1 MQPYWVTADNV
12 DSKALALIEAIKKE
26 VRVMNTTITTSFEQ
40 VARIKIQA
48 DRERNAIFT
57 SWFESSIGLLDGTDK
72 ETWYIT
78 EARVGAQFGL
88 LGVIPWTNWI
98 GDVVTRVRNAILN
111 GDFPEMLTYGPQ
123 GRATNKPVGPFV
135 EYHFKNGDLH
145 KCDFKFG
152 TVSRVPL
159 VEPETEEPAPPPQ
172 YGLRTII
179 RTLDLAQNDRI
190 RGPLQGVFILTGG
203 PGTGKTTVALH
214 RIPFLIDAH
223 ADPSMNIPKSAPKVT
238 EEATL
243 VVVWEPHLAPYLKRC
258 LDELGLTG
266 IPPENVALIHE
277 WLSEQIRVTIPFG
290 PQAYRKSQDSM
301 LVGELKS
308 LFDESLIS
316 TFLES
321 GPILA
326 PYLRSELRRV
336 CEEVSALYKIVGM
349 PMPEPILES
358 SEEDSEL
365 EEVVAEVEETVET
378 AVETNR
384 TKKPNPFISF
394 KNVLGRLN
402 HLERELKS
410 LREAGSRSI
419 AFDLTATQKRVDF
432 NQKLVPASRLV
443 ALLWSFYDSSPIR
456 DLVHSSVGDEGL
468 AQFQDEITKQSRERR
483 LSERDWL
490 LLLWFVEFAE
500 TSRKLRY
507 PFQTI
512 PRFAHIVIDEAQY
525 YEPIVLRLL
534 AKSAQIPHGTM
545 TIVGDLE
552 QRIKSNGGLLSWE
565 AAGLEVH
572 PDHVNRLDVNYRWS
586 EAVFEFLDE
595 FRDASK
601 IEKPLA
607 RPRQWYSRNGERP
620 QVRTF
625 QSRDDELGCVVSEVA
640 RLRGL
645 SNGALWTIAVIV
657 PESYR
662 GDIDGRLISA
672 LDECAIATRWADGED
687 VKDSVHKVIV
697 TKYDC
702 IVGLEFNAVFV
713 LGVNEVIKTGAKEE
727 IQSVWVALSRSH
739 QYLFVSRID
748 GDPVFDASRF
758 DRFRKY

>member
-1 MQPYWVTADNV
+1 MQPDWLSAHNAEPKANGLIEEIRNV
-12 DSKALALIEAIKKE
+12 VRSKDIIITTTSEALAN
-26 VRVMNTTITTSFEQ
+26 V
-40 VARIKIQA
+40 KIQS
-48 DRERNAIFT
+48 DRERNAIF
-57 SWFESSIGLLDGTDK
+57 SAWFESSIGLLDGPDK

-78 EARVGAQFGL
+78 EARVGTQFAS

-98 GDVVTRVRNAILN
+98 GDVVIRVRNAILS
-111 GDFPEMLTYGPQ
+111 GDFPETLTYGPQ
-123 GRATNKPVGPFV
+123 GRATTNSVGPFV

-152 TVSRVPL
+152 TVSPVPR
-159 VEPETEEPAPPPQ
+159 VEPESEEPAPPPQ

-190 RGPLQGVFILTGG
+190 RGPLQGIFILTGG

-214 RIPFLIDAH
+214 RIPYLIDAH
-223 ADPSMNIPKSAPKVT
+223 ADPSVKIPESAPKVT

-277 WLSEQIRVTIPFG
+277 WLSEQIRATIPFG
-290 PQAYRKSQDSM
+290 PQAYRKSQDSK
-301 LVGELKS
+301 LVSELKS
-308 LFDESLIS
+308 LFQESLIS

-321 GPILA
+321 GPVIA
-326 PYLRSELRRV
+326 PYLRSELRCV
-336 CEEVSALYKIVGM
+336 CEEVSELYKSVGI
-349 PMPEPILES
+349 PMIEPILET
-358 SEEDSEL
+358 SEEDSAI
-365 EEVVAEVEETVET
+365 EEAAEEVEETAET
-378 AVETNR
+378 VIEPHR
-384 TKKPNPFISF
+384 TKKAKPFISY

-402 HLERELKS
+402 QLEKELK
-410 LREAGSRSI
+410 LRGSGSQSI
-419 AFDLTATQKRVDF
+419 TFDLNATQKRVEF
-432 NQKLVPASRLV
+432 NQRLVPAARLV
-443 ALLWSFYDSSPIR
+443 ALLWAFYDSTLVR
-456 DLVHSSVGDEGL
+456 DLVHSRVGDEGL
-468 AQFQDEITKQSRERR
+468 AQFQDEIKKQSRDRR

-490 LLLWFVEFAE
+490 LLLWFLEFAE

-507 PFQTI
+507 PFEKL
-512 PRFAHIVIDEAQY
+512 PRYAHIVIDEAQY

-534 AKSAQIPHGTM
+534 AKAAQIPHGTM

-552 QRIKSNGGLLSWE
+552 QRIKSSGGLLSWE

-662 GDIDGRLISA
+662 GDVDERLISA

-697 TKYDC
+697 TRYDS

-713 LGVNEVIKTGAKEE
+713 LGVNEVVTTGAKEE

-739 QYLFVSRID
+739 QYLFVSRVA
-748 GDPVFDASRF
+748 GDPVFDSPRF
-758 DRFRKY
+758 DRFRK

>member
-1 MQPYWVTADNV
+1 MQPDWLSADNAEP
-12 DSKALALIEAIKKE
+12 KANALIEKIRNV
-26 VRVMNTTITTSFEQ
+26 VRSKDITITTTMESLAQ
-40 VARIKIQA
+40 IKIQS
-48 DRERNAIFT
+48 DRERNAIF
-57 SWFESSIGLLDGTDK
+57 SGWFESSIGLLDGSDK

-78 EARVGAQFGL
+78 EARVGTQFAS

-111 GDFPEMLTYGPQ
+111 GDFPETLIYGPQ
-123 GRATNKPVGPFV
+123 GRATTNPVGPFV

-152 TVSRVPL
+152 TVSRVPS
-159 VEPETEEPAPPPQ
+159 VEPEIEEPAPPPQ

-190 RGPLQGVFILTGG
+190 RGPLQGIFILTGG

-214 RIPFLIDAH
+214 RIPYLIDAH
-223 ADPSMNIPKSAPKVT
+223 ADPSIKIPESAPKVT

-266 IPPENVALIHE
+266 IPPENVSLIHD
-277 WLSEQIRVTIPFG
+277 WLSEQIRATIPFD
-290 PQAYRKSQDSM
+290 PQAYRKWQDSK
-301 LVGELKS
+301 LVSELKS
-308 LFDESLIS
+308 LFEESLIS
-316 TFLES
+316 AFLES
-321 GPILA
+321 GPVVA
-326 PYLRSELRRV
+326 PYLRSELRCV
-336 CEEVSALYKIVGM
+336 CEEVGELYKSVGM
-349 PMPEPILES
+349 PMLEPILETS
-358 SEEDSEL
+358 DEESAI
-365 EEVVAEVEETVET
+365 EEVAEEVEETAET
-378 AVETNR
+378 AVEANR
-384 TKKPNPFISF
+384 TKKPKPFISY

-402 HLERELKS
+402 QLEKELKNLKES
-410 LREAGSRSI
+410 GSRSI
-419 AFDLTATQKRVDF
+419 TFDLTTTQKRVEF
-432 NQKLVPASRLV
+432 NQRLVPASRLV
-443 ALLWSFYDSSPIR
+443 ALLWAFYDSPIVR
-456 DLVHSSVGDEGL
+456 DLVHSREGDEGL
-468 AQFQDEITKQSRERR
+468 AQFQNEIKKQSLDRR

-490 LLLWFVEFAE
+490 LLLWFLEFPE

-507 PFQTI
+507 PFEKL
-512 PRFAHIVIDEAQY
+512 PRYAHIVIDEAQY

-534 AKSAQIPHGTM
+534 AKAAQIPHGTM

-552 QRIKSNGGLLSWE
+552 QRIKSSGGLLSWE

-657 PESYR
+657 PENYR
-662 GDIDGRLISA
+662 GDVDERLISA

-697 TKYDC
+697 TKYDS

-713 LGVNEVIKTGAKEE
+713 LGVNEVVKTGAKEE

-739 QYLFVSRID
+739 QYLFVSRIA
-748 GDPVFDASRF
+748 GDPIFDASRF
-758 DRFRKY
+758 DRFRK